1 MNPSTPSDVPQS
13 ESGAGDATAFDLVF
27 PMPAADLV
35 PHAGR
40 MSLLT
45 RVLSCEEDRLVA
57 EAALAGDQ
65 LFHDSQGD
73 GTGIGGWIGIELM
86 AQAVAAWAGVQGR
99 ARGEPPRI
107 GLLLGC
113 RKYRST
119 RGRFEAGETLR
130 IEIAR
135 EFQADN
141 GLGQFAC
148 VLHLASGTPPAAD
161 EPPLAQAQLTV
172 FGPPDPAAFLAGV
185 TTG

>member
-1 MNPSTPSDVPQS
+1 MSEPMNPSNPSNPSD
-13 ESGAGDATAFDLVF
+13 AAFDLVF
-27 PMPAADLV
+27 PMPAAELV

-45 RVLSCEEDRLVA
+45 RVLACEGDRLVA
-57 EAALAGDQ
+57 EAVLDGDQ
-65 LFHDSQGD
+65 LFHDSQGE

-99 ARGEPPRI
+99 AQGEAPRI

-119 RGRFEAGETLR
+119 RARFEAGETLR

-148 VLHLASGTPPAAD
+148 VVHLAGDAPHSPEA
-161 EPPLAQAQLTV
+161 PPLAQAQLTV
-172 FGPPDPAAFLAGV
+172 FGPPDPAAFLAGMAP
-185 TTG
+185 

>member
-1 MNPSTPSDVPQS
+1 V
-13 ESGAGDATAFDLVF
+13 
-27 PMPAADLV
+27 
-35 PHAGR
+35 
-40 MSLLT
+40 
-45 RVLSCEEDRLVA
+45 
-57 EAALAGDQ
+57 LAGDQ

-99 ARGEPPRI
+99 AQGEPPRI

-119 RGRFEAGETLR
+119 RARFEAGETLR

-148 VLHLASGTPPAAD
+148 VLHLAGDASDPA
-161 EPPLAQAQLTV
+161 PLAQAQLTV
-172 FGPPDPAAFLAGV
+172 FGPPDPAAFLAG
-185 TTG
+185 TAP